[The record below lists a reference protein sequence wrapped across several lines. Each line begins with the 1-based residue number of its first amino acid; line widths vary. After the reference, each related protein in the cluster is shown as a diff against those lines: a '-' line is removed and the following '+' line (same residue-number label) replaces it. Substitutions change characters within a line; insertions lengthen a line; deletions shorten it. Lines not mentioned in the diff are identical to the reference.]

1 MPVGAFLFLHPTN
14 IPIAEFTSVIG
25 QEEFIVDLLLSRGVI
40 TDAQV
45 EEARKRVQEES
56 VDNLLA
62 GLYAVK
68 ATDEATVVKVL
79 SEEYDMDSFDFDA
92 RKERIPEHII
102 QMFPPQIAT
111 RYHMIPVD
119 FGNDCLKVA
128 LADPADIESQD
139 AVRHLMRMDV
149 VFVIASARQ
158 IATALDF
165 YYRRV
170 DTGDILTEMTET
182 TTDVTVSATTDST
195 TESGAEEED
204 ETAPII
210 RYVRMVITEAFRSR
224 ASDIHLEPMEK
235 RFRVRYRIDGVL
247 NEVEAPPKYMQKKII
262 SRLKLMSGMDLS
274 EHRIPQDGRIRIS
287 AMGRELD
294 LRVSD
299 IPTIFGES
307 IVMRI
312 LDKSGVM
319 LGISELGFMDDD
331 VKLIYKILN
340 LPDGIFLVTGPT
352 GSGKTTSLY
361 SFLHELN
368 QPTRKII
375 TAEDPVEYEL
385 SGINQVQVNTE
396 VGLTFGSAL
405 RAMLRQAP
413 NIIMVGEIR
422 DAETGTIAI
431 NAALT
436 GHLVFSTLHTND
448 APSAV
453 PRLIDMG
460 IKPFLVASS
469 LRAIMAQRLTRRLCK
484 NCKRPHKLTDNEL
497 QGLGITREYA
507 EQQNFMEPVGCPDCN
522 KGYRGRMGIYEIF
535 ILDNS
540 IENLIYDQADAG
552 IIKRR
557 AKELGMRDLRDDG
570 IRKAAMGVT
579 SINEVLRITVSD

>member
-1 MPVGAFLFLHPTN
+1 M
-14 IPIAEFTSVIG
+14 IG
-25 QEEFIVDLLLSRGVI
+25 QEDFIVELLSSRGLLNNTQI
-40 TDAQV
+40 
-45 EEARKRVQEES
+45 EEAKKRLLDES
-56 VDNLLA
+56 SDNLLA
-62 GLYAVK
+62 ALYATK
-68 ATDEATVVKVL
+68 AVDEKTVLKLL
-79 SEEYDMDSFDFDA
+79 SEEYGMDTFDFDE
-92 RKERIPEHII
+92 RKERVPEHII
-102 QMFPPQIAT
+102 QLIPAQIAL
-111 RYHMIPVD
+111 RYRMIPVD
-119 FGNDCLKVA
+119 YNGESLTVA
-128 LADPADIESQD
+128 MADPADIESQD
-139 AVRHLMRMDV
+139 AVRHLTKMDV
-149 VFVIASARQ
+149 IYVIASEKQ
-158 IATALDF
+158 ITQSLDF
-165 YYRRV
+165 YYRRN
-170 DTGDILTEMTET
+170 DAGDILTEMTET
-182 TTDVTVSATTDST
+182 TTDVTVTATTDST
-195 TESGAEEED
+195 TDTAGDEDDES
-204 ETAPII
+204 APII
-210 RYVRMVITEAFRSR
+210 RYVNLLIMEAFRSR

-247 NEVEAPPKYMQKKII
+247 NEVEAPPKYLQNRIL

-274 EHRIPQDGRIRIS
+274 EHRIPQDGRIRIT

-299 IPTIFGES
+299 IPCTYGES

-331 VKLIYKILN
+331 TKLIYKILN

-385 SGINQVQVNTE
+385 SGINQVQVNTD
-396 VGLTFGSAL
+396 VGLTFASAL

-422 DAETGTIAI
+422 DEETGSIAI

-460 IKPFLVASS
+460 MKPFLVASS
-469 LRAIMAQRLTRRLCK
+469 LRAVMAQRLVRRLCK
-484 NCKRPHKLTDNEL
+484 SCKRPHQLTPNEMD
-497 QGLGITREYA
+497 GLGVDEEFVKTHS
-507 EQQNFMEPVGCPDCN
+507 FMEPVGCPDCN

-535 ILDNS
+535 MLDNS
-540 IENLIYDQADAG
+540 IENLIYQRADSG
-552 IIKRR
+552 VIKRR
-557 AKELGMRDLRDDG
+557 AVELGMRDLRDDG
-570 IRKAAMGVT
+570 LRKASMGIT
-579 SINEVLRITVSD
+579 SINEVLRLTVTE